1 MCGIN
6 GISTLNET
14 LVSKMNAATAHR
26 GPDGSSVYA
35 GTSFTL
41 GHNRLAI
48 IDVSARSNQPMVS
61 HDGRYVIVF
70 NGEIYNF
77 KELREKLRP
86 HYQFK
91 TEGDTEVLLAGYITW
106 GEAVLSRLRGI
117 FAFAILDQV
126 DNSIV
131 LVRDH
136 AGVKPL
142 YYVVDKQGLVF
153 SSELKGLISAGYNT
167 LSRDMVA
174 LYISMQY
181 VPSPYTILEQVRKLE
196 PGEVLSYKNA
206 SVTVTQYQ
214 TASLDQPSAAF
225 MKTFDVIADAVQHQL
240 ISDREVGLFLSGG
253 LDSSIVLH
261 HAKSAMA
268 NIRTFSLG
276 FELDDSSEI
285 NQAKFNFDSSTA
297 AVTAAHYGVSNI
309 QFTLTHKDV
318 ATNLERVLAALD
330 EPVANPTAFTKY
342 MLSQWVR
349 AEGIIVALGGDGG
362 DEIFK
367 GYPRYRAA
375 LVAEYFQ
382 LLPQIVQKGIGEVYG
397 KAKKLSVPLG
407 QVFHAKLVTNAHQHE
422 NIIKHEF
429 NARAFAEQ
437 LLTNK
442 YETYAQGLKGVE
454 GFIAADSHLW
464 LPDES
469 LHSTDRATM
478 AHGLEYRVPFL
489 DQLVMAHAASIPLHK
504 NLSPRLGKKVLRSVY
519 ADVLPAHL
527 FVRRKRGWLSPAA
540 KWFRDKKVNDQL
552 NQVMSDDYSSALS
565 LIVDWDE
572 ARVLLAKH
580 VAGDTYAVNPI
591 WNLVQLQIWVK
602 AHNLTLGAV
611 KL

>member
-6 GISTLNET
+6 GTSTPNET

-26 GPDGSSVYA
+26 GPDGSSVYS
-35 GTSFTL
+35 TKSFTL

-48 IDVSARSNQPMVS
+48 IDVSTRSNQPMVS
-61 HDGRYVIVF
+61 NDGRYVIVF

-77 KELREKLRP
+77 KELREELRP

-106 GEAVLSRLRGI
+106 GKTVLSRLRGI

-142 YYVVDKQGLVF
+142 YYVINEQGLVF
-153 SSELKGLISAGYNT
+153 SSELKGLIAAGHKT

-181 VPSPYTILEQVRKLE
+181 IPSPHTILEKVQKLQ
-196 PGEVLSYKNA
+196 PGEVLSYKNG
-206 SVTVTQYQ
+206 SVAITQYQ
-214 TASLDQPSAAF
+214 TASLNQPKATER
-225 MKTFDVIADAVQHQL
+225 KTYDVIADAVEHQL

-261 HAKSAMA
+261 HAKDAMA
-268 NIRTFSLG
+268 NIKTFSLG
-276 FELDDSSEI
+276 FELDDSSEE

-297 AVTAAHYGVSNI
+297 AMTADHYGISNK
-309 QFTLTHKDV
+309 QFMLTHSDV
-318 ATNLERVLAALD
+318 AMHLETVLAALD

-342 MLSQWVR
+342 MLSKWVR

-382 LLPQIVQKGIGEVYG
+382 LLPELLQKGIGGVYER
-397 KAKKLSVPLG
+397 AKKLSVPLG
-407 QVFHAKLVTNAHQHE
+407 PVFHAKLVTNSCKYE

-429 NARAFAEQ
+429 DTRAFAEN
-437 LLTNK
+437 LLTIK
-442 YETYAQGLKGVE
+442 YKTYAHGLEGVE

-489 DQLVMAHAASIPLHK
+489 DQLVMAHAATIPLHK

-540 KWFRDKKVNDQL
+540 KWFRDEKIN
-552 NQVMSDDYSSALS
+552 NQMNHIMSNSYSSVFS
-565 LIVDWDE
+565 DMIDWDQ
-572 ARVLLAKH
+572 ARGLLAQH
-580 VAGDTYAVNPI
+580 VDGAVYAVNPL
-591 WNLVQLQIWVK
+591 WNLVQLQVWAKSKGI
-602 AHNLTLGAV
+602 TLG
-611 KL
+611 

>member
-6 GISTLNET
+6 GTSTPNET

-26 GPDGSSVYA
+26 GPDGSSVYS
-35 GTSFTL
+35 TKSFTL

-48 IDVSARSNQPMVS
+48 IDVSTRSNQPMVS
-61 HDGRYVIVF
+61 NDGRYVIVF

-77 KELREKLRP
+77 KELREELRP

-106 GEAVLSRLRGI
+106 GKTVLSRLRGI

-142 YYVVDKQGLVF
+142 YYVINEQGLVF
-153 SSELKGLISAGYNT
+153 SSELKGLIAAGHKT

-181 VPSPYTILEQVRKLE
+181 IPSPHTILEKVQKLQ
-196 PGEVLSYKNA
+196 PGEVLSYKNG
-206 SVTVTQYQ
+206 SVAITQYQ
-214 TASLDQPSAAF
+214 TASLNQPKATER
-225 MKTFDVIADAVQHQL
+225 KTYDVIADAVEHQL

-261 HAKSAMA
+261 HAKDAMA
-268 NIRTFSLG
+268 NIKTFSLG
-276 FELDDSSEI
+276 FELDDSSEE

-297 AVTAAHYGVSNI
+297 AMTADHYGISNK
-309 QFTLTHKDV
+309 QFMLTHNDV
-318 ATNLERVLAALD
+318 AMHLETVLAALD

-342 MLSQWVR
+342 MLSKWVR

-382 LLPQIVQKGIGEVYG
+382 LLPELLQKGIGGVYER
-397 KAKKLSVPLG
+397 AKKLSVPLG
-407 QVFHAKLVTNAHQHE
+407 PVFHAKLVTNSCKYE

-429 NARAFAEQ
+429 DTRAFAEN
-437 LLTNK
+437 LLTIK
-442 YETYAQGLKGVE
+442 YKTYAHGLEGVE

-489 DQLVMAHAASIPLHK
+489 DQLVMAHAATIPLHK

-540 KWFRDKKVNDQL
+540 KWFRDEKIN
-552 NQVMSDDYSSALS
+552 NQMNHIMSNSYSSVFS
-565 LIVDWDE
+565 DMIDWDQ
-572 ARVLLAKH
+572 ARGLLAQH
-580 VAGDTYAVNPI
+580 VDGAVYAVNPL
-591 WNLVQLQIWVK
+591 WNLVQLQVWAKSKGI
-602 AHNLTLGAV
+602 TLG
-611 KL
+611 